1 MKIIS
6 FISELFVSFLYSI
19 VKLIHSLPILGKR
32 ILWKSIPESIR
43 SFNFLYP
50 NNFFIPKMKGLVVN
64 ERSFMRM
71 SNVYKKEPQ
80 TFNFLNE
87 LNQNDILWDIG
98 ANIGQISIPLAIK
111 NKFKIVCFEPEPSNF
126 FILVNNVYLNNL
138 SSQIFLCN
146 IALHNDDNFI
156 SLPFSKS
163 NIGFS
168 DAGRSMLSVE
178 NIKSEKDENDAVFL
192 PGMKGETFYHNNPDL
207 LPSAIKLDVDG
218 NEIKVLEGLGEI
230 LSNKKLKR
238 IVIET
243 VFKGKDKNY
252 EEILQLLIN
261 HNFKRVKEFED
272 LAKKDIKN
280 LFFHRN

>member
-43 SFNFLYP
+43 PFNFLYP
-50 NNFFIPKMKGLVVN
+50 N
-64 ERSFMRM
+64 
-71 SNVYKKEPQ
+71 
-80 TFNFLNE
+80 
-87 LNQNDILWDIG
+87 
-98 ANIGQISIPLAIK
+98 
-111 NKFKIVCFEPEPSNF
+111 NF

-252 EEILQLLIN
+252 EEILQLLNN